1 MSADN
6 QNQNNNQSN
15 NNGDQNNPTEG
26 GDNQNIVTLD
36 DADSNWTY
44 GGDTWGTNHT
54 DDPMTPQYSEGTFHT
69 TTVHQAWAR
78 LCWTGQDIT
87 IFGAKRSN
95 HGLYATVVDN
105 GEIVWGDGFSE
116 KPQIQAVLFASQ
128 GLEWGD
134 HQVVISNQNKVNVT
148 KNRIWFDVD
157 HATFTG
163 WPIDCNSLPEASV
176 TPSGTIA
183 PAIAIAPTPATN
195 GESNSTDSSS
205 ATGGSAT
212 LVNATSAAPL
222 NSTSAPLSGTSTL
235 SSTVSPTTTV
245 TLSSSSSSSA
255 AATTSA
261 GAVAGSDS
269 GAGRS
274 VAFDGQLALFGM
286 LAFYL
291 FKRLI

>member
-69 TTVHQAWAR
+69 TTVHQAWAQ

-183 PAIAIAPTPATN
+183 PAIAPTPATN
-195 GESNSTDSSS
+195 GESNSTDPSS
-205 ATGGSAT
+205 ATDGSAT
-212 LVNATSAAPL
+212 LFNATSTAPL
-222 NSTSAPLSGTSTL
+222 NSTSAPLSGISTL